1 MVTILGAVQVS
12 HVGGIWPGLIEAVI
26 AIVLATVA
34 QSARTSKAQDRYFKS
49 RLKAETLRSEYF
61 DFLSRADPYRE
72 DQPRVQHL
80 KQRVLRVETSNDRLT
95 PSDNGALSDA
105 EQQAKNAMSEETA
118 VLDLLPRSSFSDQ
131 LNFYQDRQKEFEK
144 AQTQATNFHSVLMAL
159 AGIVSVIETAHLL
172 NDAFSTFFAI
182 LAVAFPVLAAAVTT
196 YANLYAFER
205 IGKLYGDAA
214 EGLRF
219 VDAYFAPGVSVGAT
233 LGSYV
238 ERIEAIFTSE
248 QKQWGQLVSE
258 IRSQSSRRTPDL
270 TIYCPNNAH
279 TGKELNT

>member
-1 MVTILGAVQVS
+1 
-12 HVGGIWPGLIEAVI
+12 
-26 AIVLATVA
+26 
-34 QSARTSKAQDRYFKS
+34 
-49 RLKAETLRSEYF
+49 
-61 DFLSRADPYRE
+61 
-72 DQPRVQHL
+72 
-80 KQRVLRVETSNDRLT
+80 
-95 PSDNGALSDA
+95 
-105 EQQAKNAMSEETA
+105 
-118 VLDLLPRSSFSDQ
+118 
-131 LNFYQDRQKEFEK
+131 
-144 AQTQATNFHSVLMAL
+144 MAL
-159 AGIVSVIETAHLL
+159 AGIVSVIGTAASLKRCVFDCSLL
-172 NDAFSTFFAI
+172 F

-258 IRSQSSRRTPDL
+258 IEGAKSSRRTPDL
-270 TIYCPNNAH
+270 TIYCPIMLIQE
-279 TGKELNT
+279 KR